1 MLSIFYNNHIV
12 MNKNMI
18 LAGLALLFAACS
30 NNENDINFNNSNEL
44 VPVKVH
50 VTGFSVAQEEFPATR
65 AAQSVGDYSGVKVVT
80 LVFYKGATE
89 VYKHE
94 QVRGLWKRARPWASS
109 TARFPWAATRWW

>member
-1 MLSIFYNNHIV
+1 

-50 VTGFSVAQEEFPATR
+50 VMGFS
-65 AAQSVGDYSGVKVVT
+65 
-80 LVFYKGATE
+80 
-89 VYKHE
+89 
-94 QVRGLWKRARPWASS
+94 AS
-109 TARFPWAATRWW
+109 